1 MWVRGRTRTRRKNR
15 TTTGERSVAKI
26 GDRLRI
32 SREALGLN
40 QAEFARCAGLSRN
53 AYSAYERGRERP
65 SLDNAIR
72 LKDAHSLTLDWIYD
86 GDSSG
91 LRAKLADAIKAILQ
105 ARHVEHILGERAEPK
120 RSERETEPL

>member
-1 MWVRGRTRTRRKNR
+1 MTS
-15 TTTGERSVAKI
+15 TGERSVAEI

-40 QAEFARCAGLSRN
+40 QADFCRKAGISKTGYN
-53 AYSAYERGRERP
+53 AFEKAHERP
-65 SLDNAIR
+65 SVDTALRI
-72 LKDAHSLTLDWIYD
+72 KDAHRLTLDWIYD

-105 ARHVEHILGERAEPK
+105 ARRDEHVLDERPEPK